1 MTHWEFGVAVL
12 FALLFL
18 GLPIGFALAAV
29 GTLGTVSIIGWAPA
43 LSLLGQT
50 FFDNSRSYSLS
61 ILPLFL
67 MMGNF
72 VVQSG
77 IARDLY
83 EAAYAWLRHRRG
95 GLAIATVLACGGFSS
110 VCGSSLATASTMTKI
125 ALPSM
130 RRFGYPDGLSTATI
144 AAGGTLGILIPPS
157 VILVFYGIMTQ
168 QDIGKLFLAGIIPG
182 IIGIIGYSLAVL
194 ISIRLGKI
202 ELPVEPKLP
211 LADRIR
217 ALKGISGALI
227 LFTFVMGGI
236 YFGVFTPTESAGMGA
251 AGAFALLLLQRR
263 LDLAATL
270 RTLLDTAKTTA
281 TMFFI
286 LFGALTFAN
295 YVNLSGMMGDMQRI
309 IGLAGDSP
317 LATILV
323 ITVIYLILGA
333 VLEGLSMITLTVPIF
348 YPIVAAQGFDLI
360 WFGIYVVIV
369 TEVSYITP
377 PVGLNAFVLRSVV
390 KDVSLGTI
398 FRGLS
403 AFVVMDVVRI
413 LLILAFPAIVLF
425 VPRMM

>member
-1 MTHWEFGVAVL
+1 
-12 FALLFL
+12 
-18 GLPIGFALAAV
+18 
-29 GTLGTVSIIGWAPA
+29 
-43 LSLLGQT
+43 
-50 FFDNSRSYSLS
+50 
-61 ILPLFL
+61 
-67 MMGNF
+67 
-72 VVQSG
+72 
-77 IARDLY
+77 
-83 EAAYAWLRHRRG
+83 
-95 GLAIATVLACGGFSS
+95 
-110 VCGSSLATASTMTKI
+110 
-125 ALPSM
+125 
-130 RRFGYPDGLSTATI
+130 
-144 AAGGTLGILIPPS
+144 
-157 VILVFYGIMTQ
+157 
-168 QDIGKLFLAGIIPG
+168 
-182 IIGIIGYSLAVL
+182 
-194 ISIRLGKI
+194 
-202 ELPVEPKLP
+202 
-211 LADRIR
+211 
-217 ALKGISGALI
+217 
-227 LFTFVMGGI
+227 
-236 YFGVFTPTESAGMGA
+236 
-251 AGAFALLLLQRR
+251 
-263 LDLAATL
+263 
-270 RTLLDTAKTTA
+270 
-281 TMFFI
+281 MFFI